1 MKDPRSYGPEFN
13 KAGGGYYAVERA
25 SNHIKVWF
33 WSRDSESAPA
43 AVKSGA
49 KTVDP
54 DTWVSR
60 PGWGRSAGWFSFKL
74 QGEPDAFFPGGQNC
88 DINKKFGPQ
97 NIIINLTFCT
107 PAIDFTAAPQG
118 ADQFPLVL

>member
-1 MKDPRSYGPEFN
+1 MEENCDVKAKGNVGCPVRMKDPRSYGPEFN
-13 KAGGGYYAVERA
+13 KAGGGFYAVERA

-33 WSRDSESAPA
+33 WSRDSENTPV

-60 PGWGRSAGWFSFKL
+60 VARAFVRGIVLTQVVGRA
-74 QGEPDAFFPGGQNC
+74 
-88 DINKKFGPQ
+88 
-97 NIIINLTFCT
+97 
-107 PAIDFTAAPQG
+107 
-118 ADQFPLVL
+118 

>member
-13 KAGGGYYAVERA
+13 KAGGGFYAVERA

-33 WSRDSESAPA
+33 WSRDSENTPV

-60 PGWGRSAGWFSFKL
+60 VARAFVRGIVLTQVVGRA
-74 QGEPDAFFPGGQNC
+74 
-88 DINKKFGPQ
+88 
-97 NIIINLTFCT
+97 
-107 PAIDFTAAPQG
+107 
-118 ADQFPLVL
+118 